1 LGTGRVRAG
10 VEELRT
16 DIRFIQLGS
25 PALVLANRTLFAHPL
40 FWITLLVPLAAV
52 GGAAGLRRHRD
63 RLQGDVAYA
72 RSRRAAKVARK
83 RLAEA
88 RKLADGEDVRAF
100 YAEAGHALEGFLADK
115 LNIAAAGM
123 IRDEVRDRLAALGV
137 DTEAAEPYMECL
149 EECDRQRFAPPT
161 ASAEERAR
169 FLGRVEAAMAAM
181 AEDLAR

>member
-1 LGTGRVRAG
+1 M
-10 VEELRT
+10 
-16 DIRFIQLGS
+16 
-25 PALVLANRTLFAHPL
+25 
-40 FWITLLVPLAAV
+40 
-52 GGAAGLRRHRD
+52 
-63 RLQGDVAYA
+63 
-72 RSRRAAKVARK
+72 ARK

-123 IRDEVRDRLAALGV
+123 IRNEVRDRLAVLGV
-137 DTEAAEPYMECL
+137 DTEAAEPYLECL

-181 AEDLAR
+181 PEHLAR